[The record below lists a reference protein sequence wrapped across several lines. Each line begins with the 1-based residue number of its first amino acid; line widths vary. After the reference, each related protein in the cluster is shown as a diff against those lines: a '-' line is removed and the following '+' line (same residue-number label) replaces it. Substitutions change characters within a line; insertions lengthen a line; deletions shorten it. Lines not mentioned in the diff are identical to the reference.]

1 MENSA
6 SSREDSALAAG
17 LITTPLELP
26 GLWSEKGTWGARGSL
41 SLTLGATG
49 LLRGTLAPG
58 SGRANLGP
66 GCSDCPCSLD
76 PEVLGITP
84 PTCCCGLVF
93 HL

>member
-6 SSREDSALAAG
+6 SSREDGPLTAG
-17 LITTPLELP
+17 LITVPLELP
-26 GLWSEKGTWGARGSL
+26 GLWSEEGTWGARGSL
-41 SLTLGATG
+41 SLTLGAPG

-58 SGRANLGP
+58 SGRANLEP
-66 GCSDCPCSLD
+66 GCSDSPRSLD

-84 PTCCCGLVF
+84 PTCCCGPVF